1 MSNQWQPVKARC
13 SPATFAM
20 LAKLQDVSA
29 AEAVAYQNKL
39 TCSFGVKGSKR
50 LCGFLGTQCWSPI
63 FPFLPL
69 IQIQPQIKQA
79 PVTVIYRL

>member
-39 TCSFGVKGSKR
+39 TCSLGQRIQKVMWVLGG
-50 LCGFLGTQCWSPI
+50 LMQEHYFL
-63 FPFLPL
+63 FPPL